1 MWCAT
6 IDSMMLR
13 ATVVDVNPQDPTRVW
28 VTIPQKY
35 GQKPVRVFTR
45 VQATKGDHVY
55 VTNTSAT
62 RVPQWVVF
70 GQMSEVGSWHTPE
83 PHTHPIGQVDGL
95 KDWLTQYETW
105 MGDHQAKLD
114 EAQKRIAEGKAEVD
128 AARKDLNQAQT
139 DITEAVR
146 KATLERARLDQAEA
160 NLDQMGRNLTAAG
173 GRISAN
179 ETALKSAQ
187 DRLTSAETAV
197 QKTTTDLTAVDT
209 KLTNTSKDLTTLQ
222 GTVGDVQSKVVESDR
237 KAAAAQATADQASTA
252 AGNAASKA
260 TAAQST
266 ADQAK
271 AAAGTA
277 DEAARA
283 ASGLASSK
291 GEVIYQA
298 SAPTGARAAAQN
310 LWIRTT
316 DNKPHTWNGTAW
328 TPVTD
333 KAATD
338 AAAAA
343 ATAQSAA
350 SAAQATANQ
359 AKADAA
365 AAAQSALDAMTKA
378 GQAQTSADGK
388 NRITRSVSPAS
399 QPGTAVGDTHFTMS
413 TMGGGGVVTRQQ
425 RWDGS
430 TWQDE
435 SLSHQVLASLDLGKA
450 TVGELDGAYIK
461 ANSILSNR
469 VVVSAGENLIPDPTF
484 LSAAMNTSRTT
495 GTAWRIGT
503 AANGSKVLTTNSG
516 TQSDVPLTGAPDGWM
531 QVDSTAKYQLQML
544 AGGPDQLSTYLML
557 LFVDGTSKADGFQFV
572 RGLTGALAPKI
583 VEWDLAA
590 LGGPVAVRPMIRR
603 NPTPSGG
610 TNFYTQVGAVSFRR
624 KVGTVLIEDGAVT
637 GDKVEAQT
645 VAAKVGQFVQVKAVN
660 VEVTGELAARVVNAM
675 DTNTRNL
682 VVTESAIL
690 QHTTLLGTTVA
701 DQLNVRKLLRGRD
714 AIISGTLDVA
724 QLNVTGEMSAKIIST
739 ATLQARQGF
748 FTDGLTAQDATLL
761 GTTVAEKLVVTDAF
775 SARVVNAMTAQ
786 TKQLV
791 VTEDAILNRATVVQS
806 LVTPELIASKVDAR
820 YLRADNIKTG
830 LLEVFGRFRTAPD
843 GQPQIIIQPSQSAW
857 NSKDLAVWFTPDG
870 TTPGGGDAMMYAVTG
885 GMWMNPA
892 GGGGR
897 SESLWTAQQL
907 NLRGQSRAGVRIMDG
922 LTIQSTAGTVGPTI
936 NTPNMQFLNIMGQGG
951 VSLTTLSGDARITP
965 WGGVDILANNG
976 NFYAEGDEVRLNG
989 GTGGVRFTD
998 KSGTAGQYSRTTGT
1012 AANMNMNLNGVLFRV
1027 TSALKYKTQVE
1038 EYVPDPGWLDM
1049 PVSRWKDKASLREAA
1064 ELRERIKDRLGPL
1077 TAGEQDILD
1086 RAELWHVGTIA
1097 DTAQDVAPHQVMR
1110 DINGEVDWYAYD
1122 RDGAMLRY
1130 FVRQQRDQ
1138 IRSLEQRV
1146 AQLEGTHHG

>member
-1 MWCAT
+1 MGRGT
-6 IDSMMLR
+6 IDIMMLR
-13 ATVVDVNPQDPTRVW
+13 ATVVDVNPKDPTRVW

-35 GQKPVRVFTR
+35 GQKPLRVFTR
-45 VQATKGDHVY
+45 VQVTKGDHVY
-55 VTNTSAT
+55 VTNTSVT

-70 GQMSEVGSWHTPE
+70 DHQTEIGWWGNPY

-114 EAQKRIAEGKAEVD
+114 AAQKRIAEGKAEVD
-128 AARKDLNQAQT
+128 AARKDLNRAQT
-139 DITEAVR
+139 DIAEAVR

-179 ETALKSAQ
+179 ETALATAQQQLVSAQ
-187 DRLTSAETAV
+187 SQVT
-197 QKTTTDLTAVDT
+197 Q
-209 KLTNTSKDLTTLQ
+209 TSKDLTTLQ
-222 GTVGDVQSKVVESDR
+222 GTVGNVQSAVLESDR
-237 KAAAAQATADQASTA
+237 KAAAAQTAADQASTA
-252 AGNAASKA
+252 AGSAASKA
-260 TAAQST
+260 TAAQTT

-271 AAAGTA
+271 TAAGTA

-283 ASGLASSK
+283 ASGLAATK
-291 GEVIYQA
+291 GEVIYQTT
-298 SAPTGARAAAQN
+298 APTGARAVAQN

-316 DNKPHTWNGTAW
+316 DNKPHTWNGSAW
-328 TPVTD
+328 VAVTD

-350 SAAQATANQ
+350 STAQATADQ

-365 AAAQSALDAMTKA
+365 AAAQSAASAMTKA
-378 GQAQTSADGK
+378 GQAQASADGK
-388 NRITRSVSPAS
+388 NTITRSTAPAA

-435 SLSHQVLASLDLGKA
+435 SVGHQVLASLDLGKA

-484 LSAAMNTSRTT
+484 LSDAMNTSRIT

-503 AANGSKVLTTNSG
+503 AANGSKVLTTNSA
-516 TQSDVPLTGAPDGWM
+516 TQSDVPLTGAPDGWL

-557 LFVDGTSKADGFQFV
+557 LFVDGKSKADGFQWV
-572 RGLTGALAPKI
+572 RGLTGTLAPKV

-603 NPTPSGG
+603 NPTPSGA
-610 TNFYTQVGAVSFRR
+610 TNFYTQVGAVTFRR
-624 KVGTVLIEDGAVT
+624 KVNTVLIEDGAVT
-637 GDKVEAQT
+637 GDKVEASTVSGAIGQFLKVEAQSGTFTDSLTGRNARLLGET
-645 VAAKVGQFVQVKAVN
+645 VAESIN
-660 VEVTGELAARVVNAM
+660 ITGK
-675 DTNTRNL
+675 
-682 VVTESAIL
+682 I
-690 QHTTLLGTTVA
+690 
-701 DQLNVRKLLRGRD
+701 RGRD
-714 AIISGTLDVA
+714 AILTGTVDVG
-724 QLNVTGEMSAKIIST
+724 QLNVTGAMSAKIIST

-806 LVTPELIASKVDAR
+806 LVTPELISQKANIGDLASR
-820 YLRADNIKTG
+820 MITSG
-830 LLEVFGRFRTAPD
+830 LLQTTTAANRGVKIDSAGIRAWDEAGAQTVNID
-843 GQPQIIIQPSQSAW
+843 GKNNLMTGDFQTAASGSRALVSTRSNQSAIDFFA
-857 NSKDLAVWFTPDG
+857 SETPDH
-870 TTPGGGDAMMYAVTG
+870 GGIWYTNKTLTVGALPDAGFNAATSATMRFNVPTRSVQVDAMMGNSYGQQHGYFSWDGSGLPPNSRSGLVSRNFYSELAPGSKVYLYFQPESYAGAALVVSQQSVTEKG
-885 GMWMNPA
+885 FTFYVHNLSNYSSGITNIW
-892 GGGGR
+892 
-897 SESLWTAQQL
+897 WTA
-907 NLRGQSRAGVRIMDG
+907 
-922 LTIQSTAGTVGPTI
+922 
-936 NTPNMQFLNIMGQGG
+936 
-951 VSLTTLSGDARITP
+951 IT
-965 WGGVDILANNG
+965 
-976 NFYAEGDEVRLNG
+976 
-989 GTGGVRFTD
+989 
-998 KSGTAGQYSRTTGT
+998 RT
-1012 AANMNMNLNGVLFRV
+1012 
-1027 TSALKYKTQVE
+1027 
-1038 EYVPDPGWLDM
+1038 
-1049 PVSRWKDKASLREAA
+1049 RW
-1064 ELRERIKDRLGPL
+1064 
-1077 TAGEQDILD
+1077 
-1086 RAELWHVGTIA
+1086 W
-1097 DTAQDVAPHQVMR
+1097 
-1110 DINGEVDWYAYD
+1110 
-1122 RDGAMLRY
+1122 
-1130 FVRQQRDQ
+1130 
-1138 IRSLEQRV
+1138 
-1146 AQLEGTHHG
+1146 

>member
-1 MWCAT
+1 MWCGT

-35 GQKPVRVFTR
+35 GAKPLRVFTR
-45 VQATKGDHVY
+45 VQVTKGDHVY
-55 VTNTSAT
+55 VANTSVT

-70 GQMSEVGSWHTPE
+70 DQQTEVGTWGNPY

-95 KDWLTQYETW
+95 VDWVKEYEAWAKD
-105 MGDHQAKLD
+105 HAARLD
-114 EAQKRIAEGKAEVD
+114 AADKRIAEGKVEVD
-128 AARKDLNQAQT
+128 AARKDLTQAQT
-139 DITEAVR
+139 DIAEAVR

-237 KAAAAQATADQASTA
+237 KAAAAQAAADQASTA

-298 SAPTGARAAAQN
+298 SAPTGARATAQN

-316 DNKPHTWNGTAW
+316 DNRPHTWNGTAW

-365 AAAQSALDAMTKA
+365 AAAQSAASAMTKA
-378 GQAQTSADGK
+378 GQAQASADGK
-388 NRITRSVSPAS
+388 NTITRSTAPAA

-435 SLSHQVLASLDLGKA
+435 SVGHQVLASLDLGKA
-450 TVGELDGAYIK
+450 TVGELDGIRVK
-461 ANSILSNR
+461 ARTIGVNQLT
-469 VVVSAGENLIPDPTF
+469 VGLAGNLIVDPNFNDATVSSWRLGGRWNWTEVNGEKCF
-484 LSAAMNTSRTT
+484 QAVSN
-495 GTAWRIGT
+495 GTLTNMSLNGGISTAPSIPVSDGVTYALTLDVEGYVTIYLRIRY
-503 AANGSKVLTTNSG
+503 ANGAVET
-516 TQSDVPLTGAPDGWM
+516 P
-531 QVDSTAKYQLQML
+531 
-544 AGGPDQLSTYLML
+544 
-557 LFVDGTSKADGFQFV
+557 GTSLQNANDSLGRRRVTFTVIPNNYTHSNAAGTKPVEIMLYIRQTPAAPVGSV
-572 RGLTGALAPKI
+572 TSLYSARLAP
-583 VEWDLAA
+583 
-590 LGGPVAVRPMIRR
+590 R
-603 NPTPSGG
+603 T
-610 TNFYTQVGAVSFRR
+610 
-624 KVGTVLIEDGAVT
+624 GTVLIEDGAVT

-645 VAAKVGQFVQVKAVN
+645 VAAKVGQFVKVQAAN
-660 VEVTGELAARVVNAM
+660 VEVTGDLAARVVNSM
-675 DTNTRNL
+675 DANTKNL
-682 VVTESAIL
+682 VVTESAVL

-701 DQLNVRKLLRGRD
+701 DQLNVRKLIRGRD
-714 AIISGTLDVA
+714 AILDGTVDIA
-724 QLNVTGEMSAKIIST
+724 QLNVTGAMSARIINT
-739 ATLQARQGF
+739 ATLAARQGF
-748 FTDGLTAQDATLL
+748 FTDGLTANEATLL
-761 GTTVAEKLVVTDAF
+761 GTTVAEKLVVTDTF

-786 TKQLV
+786 TKNLV

-806 LVTPELIASKVDAR
+806 LVTAELITQKADVGTLAANMVAAGAIVSRDSTGSVQITSAGITAQDA
-820 YLRADNIKTG
+820 T
-830 LLEVFGRFRTAPD
+830 
-843 GQPQIIIQPSQSAW
+843 PSGT
-857 NSKDLAVWFTPDG
+857 FTRQVKL
-870 TTPGGGDAMMYAVTG
+870 T
-885 GMWMNPA
+885 PA
-892 GGGGR
+892 G
-897 SESLWTAQQL
+897 L
-907 NLRGQSRAGVRIMDG
+907 
-922 LTIQSTAGTVGPTI
+922 TAGTRTTQTVRIDGQNNWMVGTFSTAENGQRVKI
-936 NTPNMQFLNIMGQGG
+936 SNVGNTAAIDLYASRSTSDHVGVWYDSPDTNVLNSVGRVLAI
-951 VSLTTLSGDARITP
+951 SGSSYTRDSPGLEMWPMRGTFGFRGRWQQETDATKFVEIFN
-965 WGGVDILANNG
+965 NNG
-976 NFYAEGDEVRLNG
+976 LNAGAWAQIEIPFQSAFPTNNSLLFPLVSAERAAGADVVVMVQSITASSITMVVVN
-989 GTGGVRFTD
+989 
-998 KSGTAGQYSRTTGT
+998 KSNSGNSGAIKLR
-1012 AANMNMNLNGVLFRV
+1012 AAVFNLN
-1027 TSALKYKTQVE
+1027 S
-1038 EYVPDPGWLDM
+1038 
-1049 PVSRWKDKASLREAA
+1049 
-1064 ELRERIKDRLGPL
+1064 
-1077 TAGEQDILD
+1077 
-1086 RAELWHVGTIA
+1086 
-1097 DTAQDVAPHQVMR
+1097 
-1110 DINGEVDWYAYD
+1110 
-1122 RDGAMLRY
+1122 
-1130 FVRQQRDQ
+1130 
-1138 IRSLEQRV
+1138 
-1146 AQLEGTHHG
+1146 

>member
-1 MWCAT
+1 
-6 IDSMMLR
+6 MLR
-13 ATVVDVNPQDPTRVW
+13 ATVVDVNPKDPTRVW

-35 GQKPVRVFTR
+35 GAKPLRVFTR
-45 VQATKGDHVY
+45 VQVTKGDHVY
-55 VTNTSAT
+55 VANTSVT

-70 GQMSEVGSWHTPE
+70 DQQTEVGTWGNPY

-95 KDWLTQYETW
+95 VDWVKEYEAWAKD
-105 MGDHQAKLD
+105 HAARLD
-114 EAQKRIAEGKAEVD
+114 AADKRIAEGKAEVD
-128 AARKDLNQAQT
+128 AARKDLTQAQT
-139 DITEAVR
+139 DIAEAVR

-179 ETALKSAQ
+179 ETALANSQKRLDAAETTIQTTKTDLGKVDS
-187 DRLTSAETAV
+187 RLTTTAG
-197 QKTTTDLTAVDT
+197 
-209 KLTNTSKDLTTLQ
+209 NLTTLQ
-222 GTVGDVQSKVVESDR
+222 GTVGDVQSAVLESDR
-237 KAAAAQATADQASTA
+237 KAAAAQTAADQASSA
-252 AGNAASKA
+252 AGSAASKA
-260 TAAQST
+260 TAAQTT

-283 ASGLASSK
+283 ASGLAATK

-298 SAPTGARAAAQN
+298 TAPTGSRAVAQN

-316 DNKPHTWNGTAW
+316 DNKPHTWNGSAW
-328 TPVTD
+328 VAVTD

-338 AAAAA
+338 AATAA

-350 SAAQATANQ
+350 STAQATADQ

-365 AAAQSALDAMTKA
+365 AAAQSASAAMTKA

-388 NRITRSVSPAS
+388 NRITRSTSPAS

-413 TMGGGGVVTRQQ
+413 SMGGGGVVTRQQ

-435 SLSHQVLASLDLGKA
+435 SVGHQVLASLDLGKA

-469 VVVSAGENLIPDPTF
+469 VVVSAGENLVPDPTF
-484 LSAAMNTSRTT
+484 LSDAMNTSRIT

-503 AANGSKVLTTNSG
+503 AANGSKVLTTNSA

-557 LFVDGTSKADGFQFV
+557 LFVDGKSKADGFQWV
-572 RGLTGALAPKI
+572 RGLTGSLAPKL
-583 VEWDLAA
+583 VEWDMAA

-603 NPTPSGG
+603 NPTPSGA

-645 VAAKVGQFVQVKAVN
+645 VAAKVGQFVKVQAQN
-660 VEVTGELAARVVNAM
+660 VEVTGDLSARVVNAM
-675 DTNTRNL
+675 DTNTKNL

-701 DQLNVRKLLRGRD
+701 DQLNVRKLIRGRD
-714 AIISGTLDVA
+714 AILSGTVDVA

-786 TKQLV
+786 TKNLV

-806 LVTPELIASKVDAR
+806 LVTPELITQK
-820 YLRADNIKTG
+820 ADI
-830 LLEVFGRFRTAPD
+830 
-843 GQPQIIIQPSQSAW
+843 
-857 NSKDLAVWFTPDG
+857 
-870 TTPGGGDAMMYAVTG
+870 
-885 GMWMNPA
+885 
-892 GGGGR
+892 
-897 SESLWTAQQL
+897 
-907 NLRGQSRAGVRIMDG
+907 GV
-922 LTIQSTAGTVGPTI
+922 L
-936 NTPNMQFLNIMGQGG
+936 
-951 VSLTTLSGDARITP
+951 
-965 WGGVDILANNG
+965 
-976 NFYAEGDEVRLNG
+976 
-989 GTGGVRFTD
+989 
-998 KSGTAGQYSRTTGT
+998 
-1012 AANMNMNLNGVLFRV
+1012 AANMVSTG
-1027 TSALKYKTQVE
+1027 ALVA
-1038 EYVPDPGWLDM
+1038 
-1049 PVSRWKDKASLREAA
+1049 KDSTGSVQ
-1064 ELRERIKDRLGPL
+1064 INSG
-1077 TAGEQDILD
+1077 GI
-1086 RAELWHVGTIA
+1086 
-1097 DTAQDVAPHQVMR
+1097 TAQDATPSGTFTRQVKLTPAGLTGGTRTTQTVRIDGQNNWMVGTFSTAE
-1110 DINGEVDWYAYD
+1110 NG
-1122 RDGAMLRY
+1122 
-1130 FVRQQRDQ
+1130 
-1138 IRSLEQRV
+1138 QRV
-1146 AQLEGTHHG
+1146 KISNVGNTAAIDLYASRSTSDHVGVWYDSPDTNVLNSVGRVLAISGSSYTRDSPGLEMWPMRGTFGFRGRWQQETDATKFVEIFNNNGLDAGAWVQLEIPFQSAFPTNNSLLFPLVSPERSSGADIVVMVRSVTASSITLVAVNKSTSGNSGAIKIRAVVFNLNS